1 MHALLPDQEE
11 MEEAIDVF
19 LSHMEQQET
28 RGFKDLHSIWSKLP
42 MPTPAPGRTF
52 TWTRLLRLGSCG
64 ALRARCYLFDMNKH
78 RFHRDSMNPQVV

>member
-1 MHALLPDQEE
+1 

-28 RGFKDLHSIWSKLP
+28 RGFKDLRPILSKLP

-52 TWTRLLRLGSCG
+52 TVDQAIEAGFLPEHDHDMADKFTPLELLLYHHAQEYR
-64 ALRARCYLFDMNKH
+64 
-78 RFHRDSMNPQVV
+78 